1 MQGLSSGPTD
11 PRPPTRA
18 AQWPDQPSAGTIS
31 NASNA
36 PKVQSNMIG
45 FQKDGYRLAW
55 RVEHG
60 QNMTDND
67 EIEEPTNIPVLFAE
81 ITALLEDAHE
91 IAVQGQNS
99 KLERLD
105 YLSAVGE
112 LGKMLDLI
120 RALSETIRA
129 AH

>member
-1 MQGLSSGPTD
+1 M
-11 PRPPTRA
+11 A
-18 AQWPDQPSAGTIS
+18 
-31 NASNA
+31 
-36 PKVQSNMIG
+36 
-45 FQKDGYRLAW
+45 
-55 RVEHG
+55 
-60 QNMTDND
+60 
-67 EIEEPTNIPVLFAE
+67 EIDDFEETVDIPARFTE

-91 IAVQGQNS
+91 IAVRGQNP